1 MRKFQKLFIS
11 FNVAMALFISKSF
24 AAVSTQTAKVYTTVG
39 AKLAE
44 IGKVSMPVIVIGV
57 AIFIL
62 LAKSIAKIVKTLII
76 LGLIVVAVL
85 AYFFIYK

>member
-1 MRKFQKLFIS
+1 MKKIQKVLIS
-11 FNVAMALFISKSF
+11 FNVALALFISKSL
-24 AAVSTQTAKVYTTVG
+24 AAVSTQATTVKTTIG
-39 AKLAE
+39 DKLAG

-76 LGLIVVAVL
+76 LGLIAVAIL